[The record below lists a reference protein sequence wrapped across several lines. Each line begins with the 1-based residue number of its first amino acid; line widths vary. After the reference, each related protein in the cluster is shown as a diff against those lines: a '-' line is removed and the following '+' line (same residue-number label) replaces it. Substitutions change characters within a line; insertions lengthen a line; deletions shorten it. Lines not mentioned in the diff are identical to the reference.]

1 MVGTIKVIVAQQ
13 HWEDPYEYWAP
24 YGFRPL
30 F

>member
-1 MVGTIKVIVAQQ
+1 MVGTIKIVVTQQ
-13 HWEDPYEYWAP
+13 YWEDPYQNWAP